1 MYYPCNT
8 YTVVSLSHVML
19 ELYSFHYDVSDNK
32 ELDDVFICIMDKY
45 HCWEKL
51 LLKVLHYNKKIS
63 T

>member
-1 MYYPCNT
+1 
-8 YTVVSLSHVML
+8 ML

-51 LLKVLHYNKKIS
+51 LLKVLHYNKKNNYLEVRK
-63 T
+63 